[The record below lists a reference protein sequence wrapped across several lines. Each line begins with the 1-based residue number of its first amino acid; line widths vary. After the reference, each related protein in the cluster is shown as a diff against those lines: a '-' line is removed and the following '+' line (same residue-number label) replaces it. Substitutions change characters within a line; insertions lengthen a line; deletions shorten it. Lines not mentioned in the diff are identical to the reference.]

1 MDFNDFYNHEE
12 ESVRQAATILAE
24 AKQGFENGELTK
36 EQYDELIEDV
46 LQIEQMQELA
56 DSLERKIAIQK
67 AAQLLM
73 QLAKALPI

>member
-1 MDFNDFYNHEE
+1 MDFSDFNNHEE
-12 ESVRQAATILAE
+12 ESVRQAAAILAE
-24 AKQGFENGELTK
+24 ARQGFENGELTK
-36 EQYDELIEDV
+36 EQYDELVEDV

>member
-36 EQYDELIEDV
+36 EQYDEIIEDV